1 MFFVVSTKLT
11 ALLLLTK
18 SGILSALFRLI
29 CFSRLFQL
37 SWPSWPWPIHSPALP
52 PGAHTS
58 GILSVPAGSSCLSFP
73 AVARP
78 LRSPAL
84 RPGAPLSLSAPLLW
98 LPDLPHSGL

>member
-18 SGILSALFRLI
+18 SGILS
-29 CFSRLFQL
+29 
-37 SWPSWPWPIHSPALP
+37 
-52 PGAHTS
+52 
-58 GILSVPAGSSCLSFP
+58 VPAGSPCLSFP

-84 RPGAPLSLSAPLLW
+84 LPGAPQPLCTSPLVTRPSTLRSLMKLCLYLL
-98 LPDLPHSGL
+98 LGNGDISSPSKISYSSG